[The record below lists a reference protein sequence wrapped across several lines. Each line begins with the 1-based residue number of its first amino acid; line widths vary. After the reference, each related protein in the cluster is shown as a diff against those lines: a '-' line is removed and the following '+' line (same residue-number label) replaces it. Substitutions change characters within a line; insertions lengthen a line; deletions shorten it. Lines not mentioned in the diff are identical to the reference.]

1 MYEWIDSF
9 LGYNVQ
15 DALEVLQPRPE
26 STSDGVSR
34 GPLNDMDDED
44 RAAADALSFGLGDS
58 LARTISQ
65 DSAWAKSL
73 ATVISDVSLPS

>member
-1 MYEWIDSF
+1 VEQALM
-9 LGYNVQ
+9 

-26 STSDGVSR
+26 SASDGVSR

-44 RAAADALSFGLGDS
+44 RAAADTLMSSLGDS
-58 LARTISQ
+58 LARTIGQ

-73 ATVISDVSLPS
+73 AAVVSDVSLP